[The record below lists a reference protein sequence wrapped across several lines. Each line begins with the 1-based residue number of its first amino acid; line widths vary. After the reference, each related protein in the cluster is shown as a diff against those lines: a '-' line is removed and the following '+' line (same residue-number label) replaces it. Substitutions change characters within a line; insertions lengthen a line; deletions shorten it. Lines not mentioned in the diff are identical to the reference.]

1 MEVRGNQALR
11 GTGTL
16 TATSPQCMITFRRRS
31 RWRRCTVDASWLD
44 TTGADGSVARTGGSL
59 VSAQF
64 VVPSGGV
71 FGAEVGGCCRGPWPR
86 MW

>member
-1 MEVRGNQALR
+1 MEVWGNQALR

-16 TATSPQCMITFRRRS
+16 TATSPQCMITFTGVRVG
-31 RWRRCTVDASWLD
+31 RCTVDASWLD

-59 VSAQF
+59 VSARF

-71 FGAEVGGCCRGPWPR
+71 FGAEVGRCCRGPWPR

>member
-1 MEVRGNQALR
+1 MEVWGNQALR

-16 TATSPQCMITFRRRS
+16 TATGSQCGIHVS
-31 RWRRCTVDASWLD
+31 QALAVDGCTVDASWLD

-59 VSAQF
+59 VSARF

-71 FGAEVGGCCRGPWPR
+71 FGAEVGRCCRGPWPR